1 MRWRWGWQGKDQPE
15 GVDQQHLIAVL
26 IEMAAVGQGGL
37 QINEPGTD
45 RSLKKL
51 LGQRERPGPG
61 LPDPPGHVA
70 AND

>member
-1 MRWRWGWQGKDQPE
+1 VE
-15 GVDQQHLIAVL
+15 QQRFIAVIREL
-26 IEMAAVGQGGL
+26 AAMGQGGL
-37 QINEPGTD
+37 QINKPSTA

-51 LGQRERPGPG
+51 LGQRERPTPG